1 MSQLVQVHASRPLV
15 LFRPEHTPARPAE
28 QLEWV
33 GLLDPDQLE
42 PCLRSITGPC
52 VLDLETRGTQFW
64 NTEECFP
71 IMIGL
76 AWSGGRVCVDLHG
89 LSDEQQALLDR
100 FLLGYPDGFL
110 AHNAYFDFGFLYQR
124 LGGKFPRILGCTYA
138 YYTQLAGEGWTG
150 QRWGLKTSV
159 QPDILLWEETNDIKL
174 DEWLVAEGHVNTAG
188 RPLKGEMWRAPAEI
202 LAEYCAL
209 DCEATYLFWH
219 HHILPLLEEFP
230 VVRSYH
236 EGDFLNLVKLLIKQ
250 TVAGL
255 LLNREGLVRTRAELH
270 DAEIKA
276 RDTFLSH
283 PEIAPHVQALQD
295 FQVAASWDAQPA
307 RYLKQEVRK
316 EPVKYTKS
324 GKISVSWRKWSEKPE
339 PQPKVAAKWLSWE
352 RKHEALMNRGAHEII
367 NVDSQA
373 DIRYLL
379 IDCLGLPVVLETDS
393 GLPSMG
399 EDALRTYGAIA
410 KPLIEH
416 RTAVKE
422 IQYIDSYLE
431 LATPEGVLHAG
442 WRVPGTVT
450 GRVAGSS
457 PNLMQIPK
465 SRGVLENFIPRP
477 GCVWIDY
484 DLSAIE
490 MVVMAEISEDPGLM
504 SIYGPNAKPNDIY
517 LFIGSQLPVIGPII
531 RATGYDPYAPTP
543 ETIKAA
549 KAEAKVQRSI
559 AKTFVLASNYGAYP
573 PKLHRT
579 LTLQG
584 IRISIHDVEQMFDMF
599 WRVLGGI
606 TEYKN
611 KLREEWR
618 VNGGWV
624 SNPMGRPLCVDSK
637 LTKDLAN
644 RVCQSG
650 GHDILMRYI
659 SIFSW
664 RLDAADIDWTP
675 IVLDWHDQSI
685 IEVPEEQAELADYIM
700 CVDSFA
706 ELNQQMAGIITLKGS
721 GGIVRSLAESKL
733 EM

>member
-15 LFRPEHTPARPAE
+15 LFRPEHTPARPAAK
-28 QLEWV
+28 LEWV
-33 GLLDPDQLE
+33 GLLDSNQIE
-42 PCLRSITGPC
+42 PCLRSISGPC
-52 VLDLETRGTQFW
+52 VLDLETRGTKFW
-64 NTEECFP
+64 STECYP
-71 IMIGL
+71 VMLGL
-76 AWSGGRVCVDLHG
+76 AWSGGRVCVDMQHLGTTDH
-89 LSDEQQALLDR
+89 DLLTR

-110 AHNAYFDFGFLYQR
+110 AHNAYFDFGFLYNW

-138 YYTQLAGEGWTG
+138 YYTQLAGEGWMG

-159 QPDILLWEETNDIKL
+159 QPDILMWEETNDIEL
-174 DEWLVAEGHVNTAG
+174 DAWLVAEGYVNAAG
-188 RPLKGEMWRAPAEI
+188 RPLKSEMWRAPADI
-202 LAEYCAL
+202 LATYCML

-219 HHILPLLEEFP
+219 HHILPLLDEFP
-230 VVRSYH
+230 VVREYH
-236 EGDFLNLVKLLIKQ
+236 EGDFLNLVRLLIKQ
-250 TVAGL
+250 TTAGL
-255 LLNREGLVRTRAELH
+255 LINTKGLVETRAELE
-270 DAEIKA
+270 AATIMA
-276 RDTFLSH
+276 RDMFLTQ
-283 PEIAPHVQALQD
+283 PEIAPHIQALHD
-295 FQVAASWDAQPA
+295 FQVAASWDAQPP
-307 RYLKQEVRK
+307 RLLKQEPKK

-339 PQPKVAAKWLSWE
+339 PTPKVAARWLAWE
-352 RKHEALMNRGAHEII
+352 RKHEILVNRKPHEII
-367 NVDSQA
+367 NVGSQM
-373 DIRYLL
+373 DMCYLL
-379 IDCLGLPVVLETDS
+379 IDCLGLPVVLETKS
-393 GLPSMG
+393 GMPSVG
-399 EDALRTYGAIA
+399 EDALRTYGEVARM
-410 KPLIEH
+410 LIEH
-416 RTAVKE
+416 HTSIKE

-431 LATPEGVLHAG
+431 YVTEEGVLHAG

-450 GRVAGSS
+450 GRVSGSE

-465 SRGVLENFIPRP
+465 SLGVLRNFIPRP

-504 SIYGPNAKPNDIY
+504 SIYGPDAQPNDIY
-517 LFIGSQLPVIGPII
+517 LFIGSQLPVIGPAI
-531 RATGYDPYAPTP
+531 RACGYDPYNPTP

-549 KAEAKVQRSI
+549 KAGAKTERSI

-584 IRISIHDVEQMFDMF
+584 IKISIHDVEQMFDMF

-606 TEYKN
+606 TEYKER
-611 KLREEWR
+611 LREEWR
-618 VNGGWV
+618 INGGWV
-624 SNPMGRPLCVDSK
+624 ANPMGRPMCVDSK

-650 GHDILMRYI
+650 GHDILLRYI
-659 SIFSW
+659 SIFSR
-664 RLDAADIDWTP
+664 RLDEAGVSWTP
-675 IVLDWHDQSI
+675 IVVDWHDQSI
-685 IEVPEEQAELADYIM
+685 IEVPEDQAALADQIM
-700 CVDSFA
+700 KVDSFA